1 MGYNMVSF
9 KNRLIIQESEEA
21 SAQQLITEAELQAIK
36 QKYPVGFYSPH
47 YIIRIGMFLLTLL
60 IAVFS
65 IVLFGL
71 VFVEN
76 LERDFSIFL
85 LIFSLLSF
93 IILEFYTKI
102 KNHYRSGVDDAL
114 LYSSSLIL
122 FYALVQLLKSSGL
135 VNSFFAVVI
144 CTFAVFRYKDKVMTV
159 LMCCSAAVLLFF
171 LLAEM
176 RFIPIHIIPF
186 IVMLFGYGLYEF
198 VQYQQYTSTDIFH
211 GCGLTAQ
218 VTALFIFYLSGNYF
232 VVDQANQSL
241 FNVYTMPWFHWIFWL
256 HTIFIPVIYCFLG
269 IRRKNRQLLIV
280 GLLLIA
286 VAVFSVRHYYHLVPI
301 EWVLLSIGSVLIMA
315 SLLLHRFFR
324 NPAYG
329 ISLAEQSSGSDIHNL
344 ESLIIAE
351 TFPAEIPAQQNT
363 TFGGGSF
370 GGGGSSGS
378 Y

>member
-21 SAQQLITEAELQAIK
+21 FAQQLITEAELQEIK
-36 QKYPVGFYSPH
+36 RKYPVGYYSPNF
-47 YIIRIGMFLLTLL
+47 IIRIGMFLVTPVVLL
-60 IAVFS
+60 FS
-65 IVLFGL
+65 LGL
-71 VFVEN
+71 
-76 LERDFSIFL
+76 LGLIFL
-85 LIFSLLSF
+85 SDMGNQLNFLMLFFSLLGF
-93 IILEFYTKI
+93 IVLEYFTKV
-102 KNHYRSGVDDAL
+102 KHHYQSGVDDAL
-114 LYSSSLIL
+114 LYASALT
-122 FYALVQLLKSSGL
+122 FYFALVQLFDAGEIACSSL
-135 VNSFFAVVI
+135 
-144 CTFAVFRYKDKVMTV
+144 AVFICGFTVIRYKDRVMTV

-176 RFIPIHIIPF
+176 SFIPIHIIPF
-186 IVMLFGYGLYEF
+186 IVMLFGYGLYRF
-198 VQYQQYTSTDIFH
+198 VQYQQYTTTDIFH
-211 GCGLTAQ
+211 GCGFTAQ

-232 VVDQANQSL
+232 VVDQANQSF

-256 HTIFIPVIYCFLG
+256 HTIFIPVVYCFLG

-286 VAVFSVRHYYHLVPI
+286 VAVFSVRHYYPLVPI

-324 NPAYG
+324 NPVYG

>member
-36 QKYPVGFYSPH
+36 KKYPVGFYSPH

-114 LYSSSLIL
+114 LYSYSLIL

-171 LLAEM
+171 ILAEF
-176 RFIPIHIIPF
+176 RFLPIHIIPF

-198 VQYQQYTSTDIFH
+198 VKYQQYTSTDIFH

-218 VTALFIFYLSGNYF
+218 VTALFIFYLAGNYF

>member
-1 MGYNMVSF
+1 MDTKLFEQLNKDGLISGESLNKVLDKEKKKLFSIYWELKSVLYIGILCLTSALGILVY
-9 KNRLIIQESEEA
+9 KNIDSIGHLTILCVIA
-21 SAQQLITEAELQAIK
+21 LGSAA
-36 QKYPVGFYSPH
+36 GFYYCFRLNPSFTPELKKSSSPF
-47 YIIRIGMFLLTLL
+47 YDYALLLSCLL
-60 IAVFS
+60 M
-65 IVLFGL
+65 
-71 VFVEN
+71 
-76 LERDFSIFL
+76 
-85 LIFSLLSF
+85 LIFTGYLQYQYKVF
-93 IILEFYTKI
+93 GTRY
-102 KNHYRSGVDDAL
+102 
-114 LYSSSLIL
+114 
-122 FYALVQLLKSSGL
+122 GL

-171 LLAEM
+171 ILAEF
-176 RFIPIHIIPF
+176 RFLPIHIIPF

-198 VQYQQYTSTDIFH
+198 VKYQQYTSTDIFH

-218 VTALFIFYLSGNYF
+218 VTALFIFYLAGNYF

-363 TFGGGSF
+363 SFGGGSF